1 MFFSQKE
8 ATMHLTRPI
17 LPILASSLL
26 LALWV
31 GGAIAQQ
38 VYKWTDSSGQ
48 VHYGEKK
55 PDNAAGAIP
64 LDIAPT
70 PPVPAS
76 KTDPAAEVA
85 RINALSQQMA
95 RERQAAEQARQEQAI
110 RDLEQENE
118 RLKNDLLN
126 QQLQNEQQQQNDT
139 DNSIIIGYPPAYSYP
154 PYPPYPP
161 VYPPKP
167 YPPPPCRPW
176 PNCHKPLPPS
186 PEPPKSPAARP
197 RPPFNPKP
205 VGVDTG
211 SPGAFRGR

>member
-1 MFFSQKE
+1 
-8 ATMHLTRPI
+8 MHLERPI
-17 LPILASSLL
+17 SLL
-26 LALWV
+26 A
-31 GGAIAQQ
+31 AIALVPMLSVADAQQ
-38 VYKWTDSSGQ
+38 IYKWTDPSGQ

-64 LDIAPT
+64 LDIAPA
-70 PPVPAS
+70 PSLPAS

-126 QQLQNEQQQQNDT
+126 QQQQQQQQQED
-139 DNSIIIGYPPAYSYP
+139 DSDSIVIGYPPPYPYP

-161 VYPPKP
+161 KP
-167 YPPPPCRPW
+167 YPPRPSPCQPW
-176 PNCHKPLPPS
+176 PSCHKPPPL
-186 PEPPKSPAARP
+186 PEPPEPSPIKP

-205 VGVDTG
+205 VGVDQTPQG
-211 SPGAFRGR
+211 VFRGR